1 MVYLRPGWLQ
11 RKLEPMFMTR
21 LPNQPY
27 IRVRG
32 RTTGKVRSIPVRP
45 VDVGGSWYLVSLPGT
60 SNWARNLRASG
71 GAELVEKGDTRSITV
86 TEVFGNERAAAVAA
100 YLASSSYRPTVKLL
114 TERLPDPEDHPVF
127 RID

>member
-32 RTTGKVRSIPVRP
+32 RTTGQLRSIPVRP
-45 VDVGGSWYLVSLPGT
+45 LKVGDSWYLVSLPGN
-60 SNWARNLRASG
+60 SNWARNLRATAS
-71 GAELVEKGDTRSITV
+71 AELVEKGDTRSITV
-86 TEVFGNERAAAVAA
+86 TEVFGDEQAAAVAG
-100 YLASSSYRPTVKLL
+100 YLASSTYRPTIKLL
-114 TERLPDPEDHPVF
+114 SERLPNPEDHPVF